1 MKSFST
7 VALLSFAAMTAAL
20 ALTFGLS
27 LSDTV
32 RSAALLGVALSG
44 ASGGLA
50 LMLKRRALNKAGIRA
65 ALSALVFMFAVRGV
79 LLAIGLWAVLRNDG
93 AELAFVFGF
102 FGVYLVQQTLEFL
115 WVVAASKGFKG
126 APAT

>member
-1 MKSFST
+1 
-7 VALLSFAAMTAAL
+7 
-20 ALTFGLS
+20 
-27 LSDTV
+27 
-32 RSAALLGVALSG
+32 
-44 ASGGLA
+44 
-50 LMLKRRALNKAGIRA
+50 MLKRRALNKTGIRA

-79 LLAIGLWAVLRNDG
+79 LLAIGLWAVLKNDG
-93 AELAFVFGF
+93 AELAFVLGF